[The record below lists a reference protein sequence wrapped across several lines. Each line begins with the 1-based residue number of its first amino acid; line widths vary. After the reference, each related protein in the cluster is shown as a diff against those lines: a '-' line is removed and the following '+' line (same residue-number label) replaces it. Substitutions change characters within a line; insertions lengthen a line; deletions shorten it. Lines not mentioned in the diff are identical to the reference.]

1 MTMNS
6 DIIVVGAGPAALS
19 LARSMKSSSLSV
31 RLLEQAPEQAISKA
45 KFDGRDI
52 ALTHASK
59 SLLEQLGVWQNLD
72 PAQVHPI
79 RKASVVDGESSQPLE
94 FDCQRRQYQALGFIV
109 SNHLIKQALFEKV
122 TTQDNVDIEFDCKV
136 VGITKTDDGYRISL
150 DDGRSYSTPLLVAA
164 DSRFSS
170 TRSQAG
176 IAADINDFARTAIV
190 CRMQHQPRHEATA
203 FECFH
208 YGHTLAILPLGPEES
223 SVVVTANTDYANRLL
238 AFDEAQFCQFVVK
251 KFGDQLG
258 DMTLSSE
265 RFSYPLVGVHARR
278 FVGENFALIGD
289 AAVGMHPVTAHGFN
303 LGLSSA
309 HLLAKQ
315 ITAALKNHR
324 PYYTEQALKGY
335 QKKHILETRVMYYG
349 TNGIVKLFTDDKLPG
364 RLARK
369 VALGLSRG
377 FPPIKWAIERKLTDL
392 KAGL

>member
-6 DIIVVGAGPAALS
+6 DIVVVGAGPAALS
-19 LARSMKSSSLSV
+19 FARSMKSSSLGIK
-31 RLLEQAPEQAISKA
+31 LLEQAPEQAISEA

-72 PAQVHPI
+72 PAQIHPI
-79 RKASVVDGESSQPLE
+79 RKASVVDGESSEPLE
-94 FDCQRRQYQALGFIV
+94 FDCQRRQYQALGYIV

-122 TTQDNVDIEFDCKV
+122 TTQDNVDIEFERKV
-136 VGITKTDDGYRISL
+136 TGIDKTDAGYQIKL

-176 IAADINDFARTAIV
+176 ISADINDFARTAIV
-190 CRMQHQPRHEATA
+190 CRMQHRPRLDATA

-208 YGHTLAILPLGPEES
+208 YGHTLAILPLGPQES
-223 SVVVTANTDYANRLL
+223 SVVVTANTDHANQLL
-238 AFDEAQFCQFVVK
+238 AYDDAQFCQFVAE
-251 KFGDQLG
+251 KFGHQLG
-258 DMTLSSE
+258 GMTLSSE

-278 FVGENFALIGD
+278 FVGEHFALIGD

-309 HLLAKQ
+309 HLLGKQ
-315 ITAALKNHR
+315 ILAALDQQR
-324 PYYTEQALKGY
+324 PYYTEQALKDY

-369 VALGLSRG
+369 IALGLSRR

-392 KAGL
+392 KVGL

>member
-1 MTMNS
+1 MNN
-6 DIIVVGAGPAALS
+6 DIVVIGAGPAALS
-19 LARSMKSSSLSV
+19 FARSMKSSSL
-31 RLLEQAPEQAISKA
+31 RIKLLEQAPEQALSEP

-59 SLLEQLGVWQNLD
+59 SLLQQLGVWQDID
-72 PAQVHPI
+72 PTQIHPI
-79 RKASVVDGESSQPLE
+79 RKASVVDGESSEPLE
-94 FDCQRRQYQALGFIV
+94 FDCERKQYQALGYIV
-109 SNHLIKQALFEKV
+109 SNHLIKQALFQGVME
-122 TTQDNVDIEFDCKV
+122 QDNVDIECGCKV
-136 VGITKTDDGYRISL
+136 TGIEKTEAGYRVKL
-150 DDGRSYSTPLLVAA
+150 EDGRSYTTPLLVAA

-190 CRMQHQPRHEATA
+190 CRMQHKPRGEATA

-208 YGHTLAILPLGPEES
+208 YGHTLAILPLGDRES
-223 SVVVTANTDYANRLL
+223 SVVVTANTDHANRLL
-238 AFDEAQFCQFVVK
+238 ALDDAQFCDFVMEQ
-251 KFGDQLG
+251 FGDQLG
-258 DMTLSSE
+258 SMTLSSE
-265 RFSYPLVGVHARR
+265 RFSYPLVGVHARQ
-278 FVGENFALIGD
+278 FVREHFALIGD

-309 HLLAKQ
+309 HLLARQ
-315 ITAALKNHR
+315 IVTALDNHQ
-324 PYYTEQALKGY
+324 PYYSEQNLKGY

-369 VALGLSRG
+369 VALGLSRRC
-377 FPPIKWAIERKLTDL
+377 PPIKWAIERKLTDL